1 MKSFLL
7 IVALSITLSACYNS
21 ERNTTQINTTFGQ
34 ELMDL
39 KKALDSGAINNEQY
53 KKILNRLTESRLK
66 LNLEAADH

>member
-53 KKILNRLTESRLK
+53 KKILNRLTERRLK